1 MNIFIRLANKN
12 KEVDE
17 NSWLKSYEAYVEQKV
32 AERYTIKQ
40 ELSILRKRDTNPAE
54 FAEYNEY
61 VEQCKAEAKA
71 LFGKQ

>member
-17 NSWLKSYEAYVEQKV
+17 NSWLKSYEAYVEQKI
-32 AERYTIKQ
+32 AERYTVKQ

-61 VEQCKAEAKA
+61 AE
-71 LFGKQ
+71 